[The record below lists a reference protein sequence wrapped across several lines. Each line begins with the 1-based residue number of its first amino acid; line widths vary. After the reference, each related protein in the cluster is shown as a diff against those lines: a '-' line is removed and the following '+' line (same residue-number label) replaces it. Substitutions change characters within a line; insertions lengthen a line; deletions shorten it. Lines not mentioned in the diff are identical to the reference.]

1 MTPLELHH
9 VAIQTSDLERALRF
23 YLGALGGEMLERQ
36 KFKKREMAWI
46 RVGNLRIELY
56 SKREGEELRPWE
68 DYYSGPVHIAFAVPD
83 LDAFLAE
90 ALAKGASFHP
100 SHPEPFVPPAPG
112 AGRMAYLLGP
122 DGEELEI
129 RGRDDSA

>member
-1 MTPLELHH
+1 MTSMELHH
-9 VAIQTSDLERALRF
+9 VAIQTSDLDKALRF
-23 YLGALGGEMLERQ
+23 YVDVLGGEVMERK
-36 KFKKREMAWI
+36 KFKKRDMAWI

-56 SKREGEELRPWE
+56 SKREGESLRPWE

-83 LDAFLAE
+83 LDVFLAE

-100 SHPEPFVPPAPG
+100 SHPEPFIPPTPG
-112 AGRMAYLLGP
+112 AKRMAYLLGP
-122 DGEELEI
+122 DGEEFEV

>member
-1 MTPLELHH
+1 MTALELHH

-23 YLGALGGEMLERQ
+23 YLGVLGGEMLERQ

-56 SKREGEELRPWE
+56 SKREGEALRPWE

-112 AGRMAYLLGP
+112 AKRMAYLLGP